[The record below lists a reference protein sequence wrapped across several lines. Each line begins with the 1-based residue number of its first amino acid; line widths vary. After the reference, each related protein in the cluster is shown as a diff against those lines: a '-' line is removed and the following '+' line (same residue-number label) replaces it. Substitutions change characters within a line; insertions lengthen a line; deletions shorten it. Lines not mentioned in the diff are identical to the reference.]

1 MRPLRLL
8 ESLEWSAAIFIADVF
23 LSVKRVTWWQ
33 EWGAMSK
40 LARGREVREYLL
52 PLSQLQAI
60 QNKFF
65 HLRAITRD
73 ERESVCMERRTTAW
87 YSQNL
92 GMEMPLVAYG
102 HAGYPLLMFPTAAA
116 DYLEYERFHLVD
128 AIKDLIE
135 AGRVRAY
142 SINSVNRYSLLNEQA
157 PPNVK
162 AELLTRYDRY
172 IVDEVLPLIRKDTG
186 DEGARPIT
194 TGASLGAF
202 LSANAYFRHP
212 DLLRGVIAMSGSY
225 DIRSYLRGYEDDN
238 VYFNNPADYLPNLND
253 DYYLPLLKRA
263 DAIFILSGQGAYEAP
278 DRSRRLSEILTA
290 KGIPHTLDLW
300 GHDVNHDWPWWRKM
314 LPYYLGK
321 MF

>member
-1 MRPLRLL
+1 
-8 ESLEWSAAIFIADVF
+8 
-23 LSVKRVTWWQ
+23 
-33 EWGAMSK
+33 
-40 LARGREVREYLL
+40 
-52 PLSQLQAI
+52 
-60 QNKFF
+60 
-65 HLRAITRD
+65 
-73 ERESVCMERRTTAW
+73 MERRTTAW

-116 DYLEYERFHLVD
+116 DFLEYERFLLVD
-128 AIKDLIE
+128 AIKPLIE

-157 PPNVK
+157 SPQWK

-172 IVDEVLPLIRKDTG
+172 ITDEVLPLIRNDTN
-186 DEGARPIT
+186 DERARPIT

-225 DIRSYLRGYEDDN
+225 DIRSYLRGYTDDN
-238 VYFNNPADYLPNLND
+238 VYFNNPIEYLSNLND
-253 DYYLPLLKRA
+253 DYHLPLLRRA

-278 DRSRRLSEILTA
+278 ERSRQLSELLKS

-314 LPYYLGK
+314 LPYYLDK
-321 MF
+321 LF

>member
-1 MRPLRLL
+1 
-8 ESLEWSAAIFIADVF
+8 
-23 LSVKRVTWWQ
+23 
-33 EWGAMSK
+33 
-40 LARGREVREYLL
+40 
-52 PLSQLQAI
+52 
-60 QNKFF
+60 
-65 HLRAITRD
+65 
-73 ERESVCMERRTTAW
+73 MERRTTAW

-102 HAGYPLLMFPTAAA
+102 HKGYPLLMFPTAAA

-128 AIKDLIE
+128 AISPLIE

-157 PPNVK
+157 SPPWK

-172 IVDEVLPLIRKDTG
+172 ITDEVLPLIRQDTG
-186 DEGARPIT
+186 DSQARPIT

-225 DIRSYLRGYEDDN
+225 DIRSYLRGYTDDN
-238 VYFNNPADYLPNLND
+238 VYFNNPIQYLSNLND
-253 DYYLPLLKRA
+253 DYYLPLLRRA

-278 DRSRRLSEILTA
+278 ERSRELSQLLHA

-314 LPYYLGK
+314 LPYYLDK
-321 MF
+321 LF